1 MTMMMFVTDV
11 RLLSDDSDNVCHG
24 WVFTKVMT
32 MVMFVTDA
40 CLRWW
45 PIVWKRLLLA
55 KFASE

>member
-32 MVMFVTDA
+32 MVMFVMDG
-40 CLRWW
+40 CLL
-45 PIVWKRLLLA
+45 K
-55 KFASE
+55 